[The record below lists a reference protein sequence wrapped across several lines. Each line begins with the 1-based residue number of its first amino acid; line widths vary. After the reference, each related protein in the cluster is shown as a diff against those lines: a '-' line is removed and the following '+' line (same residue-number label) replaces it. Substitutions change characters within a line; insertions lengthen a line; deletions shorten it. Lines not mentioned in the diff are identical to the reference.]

1 MNNAFNVD
9 ISDISIL
16 PQDLSFEKTKLSEF
30 MQKEIFTKRQ
40 NKKRVLDGKKLE
52 EAWFSPITA
61 DYFISHKREDAE
73 KARILGAYL
82 QSKGKT
88 VFIDS
93 SIWGNISKLQRL
105 IDDDYCQ
112 NDDKSFYIYD
122 KRNKSTSYTHM
133 LLANALLKTI
143 AACENFIF
151 LNTPNSI
158 NAVDIVTDTAETNS
172 PWIYFEINVANAL
185 LKKCINENFSEE
197 SVRDSMVEMSF
208 DADLKRFSRVNIM
221 ELLSNIGLPI
231 QTKQRINYF
240 DY

>member
-1 MNNAFNVD
+1 
-9 ISDISIL
+9 
-16 PQDLSFEKTKLSEF
+16 
-30 MQKEIFTKRQ
+30 
-40 NKKRVLDGKKLE
+40 
-52 EAWFSPITA
+52 
-61 DYFISHKREDAE
+61 
-73 KARILGAYL
+73 
-82 QSKGKT
+82 
-88 VFIDS
+88 
-93 SIWGNISKLQRL
+93 
-105 IDDDYCQ
+105 
-112 NDDKSFYIYD
+112 
-122 KRNKSTSYTHM
+122 M

-185 LKKCINENFSEE
+185 LKKSINENFSEE

-208 DADLKRFSRVNIM
+208 DADLKRFSRVNIT